1 MLPPPNRVCAEG
13 LALVRWAGLVKLSA
27 AAHAASRQR
36 RIRRANGRNER
47 ARSIE
52 LGVIVDVAQGALFT

>member
-1 MLPPPNRVCAEG
+1 MLPPPNRVCGED

-27 AAHAASRQR
+27 AAYAASRQR